1 MEKVPGRKKRA
12 VFSFLDENRS
22 FLLGII
28 LILSAYIKFIYVFH
42 DTAYENY
49 LVSDMGAYW
58 DAAVHSYYRGD
69 FDPDQWSIWPPFGHM
84 VLAWIFKILYLF
96 GLYPHKL
103 EIVLSINIFL
113 STLTVWFVYRIAL
126 HLFPSGAFA
135 LLTATIYAFFFP
147 LIYFNAF
154 ILSENPSL
162 FVYLLA
168 VVMLLDYKPGG
179 FLHLFVTGI
188 VLAFAIAIRPG
199 FGVAGLPFF
208 LYILLR
214 DGFSKRS
221 LLGALIFSSGY
232 FLFLLLVVANN
243 NAISAG
249 KLKGLSANG
258 GLNYYFTA
266 CHKHTVRSVS
276 DEGTYVITAA
286 ATDAWPELGS
296 VTFHVPFYRQ
306 EVFYDKA
313 AECLR
318 EKPFTFAE
326 RFRKFR
332 LLYFDA
338 FFPIMF
344 DAKFAREG
352 IPLFSKIALGMT
364 AILLFL
370 PFLFYDRRASR
381 STLLLLIGLALS
393 QLIVLYFFNIEQ
405 RYLYGFFFVIA
416 LLSLLIPFV
425 LVQNFKRFGWVLLLY
440 ALVLGGGAYRY
451 HRTHRITQFPIHMTL
466 QQNEEVIDTLHQ
478 PRKPIKTESRIIN
491 TIHFKTKY
499 QLTHA
504 DLGAWDYRENFF
516 ADFNT
521 TMHLNRDL
529 NITFLLVSDDGYALK
544 LDGKPILS
552 DPENHT
558 ISVDQITRP
567 LTRGDHALHLAYFQ
581 EDEITVLRLYY
592 EVNGERFFVGEESRD
607 VNFSLPEKRSAN
619 KNVKQKKKKK

>member
-1 MEKVPGRKKRA
+1 MEKAERRKRYRLID
-12 VFSFLDENRS
+12 FWNENHSF
-22 FLLGII
+22 FIGII
-28 LILSAYIKFIYVFH
+28 MVLSAYLKFVYVFH
-42 DTAYENY
+42 YTAYENY
-49 LVSDMGAYW
+49 LVSDMKAYW
-58 DAAVHSYYRGD
+58 NAAVHSFYRGD
-69 FDPDQWSIWPPFGHM
+69 FAPAQWSIWPPFGHM

-96 GLYPHKL
+96 DLYPHKL
-103 EIVLSINIFL
+103 EIVLGINILL
-113 STLTVWFVYRIAL
+113 STWTVWFVYRIAL
-126 HLFPSGAFA
+126 HLFPSGTFA
-135 LLTATIYAFFFP
+135 LVTAGLYAFFFP

-168 VVMLLDYKPGG
+168 VVLLLDCKQGD
-179 FLHLFVTGI
+179 FLRLFVIGI

-214 DGFSKRS
+214 DGFSRRS
-221 LLGALIFSSGY
+221 FLGALVFSSGY
-232 FLFLLLVVANN
+232 FLLLLLVVANN
-243 NAISAG
+243 NAISSG
-249 KLKGLSANG
+249 KLKSLSANG

-266 CHKHTVRSVS
+266 CRKHTVRSVS
-276 DEGTYVITAA
+276 NEGSYVITAA
-286 ATDAWPELGS
+286 ATYAWPELGS
-296 VTFHVPFYRQ
+296 VTFNVPFYRQ
-306 EVFYDKA
+306 KIFYDKA

-318 EKPFTFAE
+318 EKPFTFVE
-326 RFRKFR
+326 RFRQFR

-344 DAKFAREG
+344 DAKYAREG
-352 IPLFSKIALGMT
+352 IPLFSRIALGMT
-364 AILLFL
+364 AMLLFL
-370 PFLFYDRRASR
+370 PFLFYDRRVSR

-393 QLIVLYFFNIEQ
+393 QLIVLYFFNVEQ

-425 LVQNFKRFGWVLLLY
+425 LVQNFKRFGWALLLY
-440 ALVLGGGAYRY
+440 VFVIGVGAYGYRQ
-451 HRTHRITQFPIHMTL
+451 THRITQFPIRMTL
-466 QQNEEVIDTLHQ
+466 QQNGEAIDTLQQ
-478 PRKPIKTESRIIN
+478 PRKPTRTESRTIN

-499 QLTHA
+499 RLTHA

-521 TMHLNRDL
+521 TLHLNRDC

-558 ISVDQITRP
+558 ISVDQVTQF
-567 LTRGDHALHLAYFQ
+567 LTRGDHTLHLAYFQ
-581 EDEITVLRLYY
+581 EDEITVIRLYY
-592 EVNGERFFVGEESRD
+592 EVYGKRYFVGEGSRD
-607 VNFSLPEKRSAN
+607 VGFSLPEEHSADHN
-619 KNVKQKKKKK
+619 ISQRNRRK